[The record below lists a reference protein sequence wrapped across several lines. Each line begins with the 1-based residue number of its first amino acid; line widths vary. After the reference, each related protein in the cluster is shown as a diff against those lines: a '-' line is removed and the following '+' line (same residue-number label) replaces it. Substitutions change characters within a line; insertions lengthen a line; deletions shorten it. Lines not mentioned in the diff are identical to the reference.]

1 MTGYIVRRVLQS
13 IPVIIG
19 VTLIV
24 LIIIHLLPG
33 GPRALLG
40 PHATAADVH
49 AFIVQN
55 GYNRPIFIQ
64 YFKFLD
70 ALVHGNLGWSY
81 HYNQSVSSL
90 LVQDLPK
97 TAVLIGLSYLFAVL
111 VAIPVGVLQT
121 VRRNKP
127 SDYVVTWFVLVG
139 YSLPPFW
146 LGLLLIWR
154 FAVATRLFPPEAP
167 QGATVGAVLSQP
179 LGLVLPI
186 LTLSVVSIATFSR
199 FIRSS
204 SIENMAEDYVRT
216 ARATGASQR
225 RVLFRHVL
233 RNSLTPVI
241 SIMGLNLPNLVSGA
255 ILVEALFNYPGMG
268 LLFWTSAADHDY
280 PVLMGFTVV
289 VGVATVV
296 GNLGADILYAWVDP
310 RIRYS
315 P

>member
-1 MTGYIVRRVLQS
+1 MTRYVSRRALQS
-13 IPVIIG
+13 AAVVVG

-24 LIIIHLLPG
+24 FIIIHLLPG
-33 GPRALLG
+33 GARALLG
-40 PHATAADVH
+40 PHVTPAALH
-49 AFIVQN
+49 AFVVQN
-55 GYNRPIFIQ
+55 GLNKPIVVQ
-64 YFKFLD
+64 YGLYLD
-70 ALVHGNLGWSY
+70 NLVHGDLGWSY
-81 HYNQSVSSL
+81 HYNQSVTSL

-97 TAVLIGLSYLFAVL
+97 TALLVGLSYI
-111 VAIPVGVLQT
+111 VAIVVAVPVGLLQA
-121 VRRNKP
+121 VRRNRV
-127 SDYVVTWFVLVG
+127 SDYVVTWLVLVG

-154 FAVATRLFPPEAP
+154 LSVALDVLPPEAP
-167 QGATVGAVLSQP
+167 QGATVGLVLSQP
-179 LGLVLPI
+179 LGLILPVV
-186 LTLSVVSIATFSR
+186 TLSVVSVATFSR

-204 SIENMAEDYVRT
+204 AIDNLGQDYVRT
-216 ARATGASQR
+216 AKAGGASGL

-268 LLFWTSAADHDY
+268 LLFWTSATDHDY
-280 PVLMGFTVV
+280 PVLMGFTLV

-296 GNLGADILYAWVDP
+296 GNLLADVLYAWADP

-315 P
+315 

>member
-1 MTGYIVRRVLQS
+1 MSGYIIRRVLQS

-24 LIIIHLLPG
+24 LIVIHLLPG

-40 PHATAADVH
+40 PHATPADVH
-49 AFIVQN
+49 AFMVQN
-55 GYNRPIFIQ
+55 GYNKPIFIQ
-64 YFKFLD
+64 YLKFLD
-70 ALVHGNLGWSY
+70 TLLHGNLGWSY

-90 LVQDLPK
+90 LAEDLPK
-97 TAVLIGLSYLFAVL
+97 TAVLIGLSYLVAIL
-111 VAIPVGVLQT
+111 IAIPVGVLQT

-127 SDYVVTWFVLVG
+127 SDYAVTWLVLVG

-154 FAVATRLFPPEAP
+154 LAVATRLFPPEAP
-167 QGATVGAVLSQP
+167 QGATIGAVLSQP
-179 LGLVLPI
+179 LGLVLPV

-199 FIRSS
+199 FVRSS
-204 SIENMAEDYVRT
+204 SIENLAQDYVRT
-216 ARATGASQR
+216 ARATGASER
-225 RVLFRHVL
+225 KVLFRHVL
-233 RNSLTPVI
+233 RNSLTPII

-268 LLFWTSAADHDY
+268 LLFWTSATDHDY

-289 VGVATVV
+289 VGVVTVV
-296 GNLGADILYAWVDP
+296 GNLGADILYAWADP

-315 P
+315 